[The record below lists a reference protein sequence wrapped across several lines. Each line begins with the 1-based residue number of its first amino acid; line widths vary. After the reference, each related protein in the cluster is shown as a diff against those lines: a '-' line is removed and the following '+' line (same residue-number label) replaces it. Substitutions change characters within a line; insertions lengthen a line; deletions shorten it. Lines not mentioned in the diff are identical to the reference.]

1 MTARPP
7 GPPRRSERRAARRLL
22 RPVLLLLAAAL
33 VFLLGVALG
42 RALEAGSDPG
52 ETQTLVRTLEP
63 ATLAPPTRTVTVTT
77 ATP

>member
-1 MTARPP
+1 MTARA
-7 GPPRRSERRAARRLL
+7 PRRPLRRERRAARRLL

-52 ETQTLVRTLEP
+52 ETQTLVRTLRPLPLSPET
-63 ATLAPPTRTVTVTT
+63 ATVTVTT
-77 ATP
+77 P